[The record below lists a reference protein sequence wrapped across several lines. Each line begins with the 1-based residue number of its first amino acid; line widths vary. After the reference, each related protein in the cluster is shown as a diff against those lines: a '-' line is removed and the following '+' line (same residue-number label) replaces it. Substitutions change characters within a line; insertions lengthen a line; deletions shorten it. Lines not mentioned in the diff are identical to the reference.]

1 MVLYENI
8 RPHTGGRHVI
18 RPRRKHDM
26 PIAPQQ
32 ETNMQPPGIPAGGK
46 ETLCVAFP
54 EGCVRAARSP
64 PLPCGAPPKRI
75 MVGATQGAATLRAD
89 HGNPHL
95 QPQSHPILSCR
106 LLPSHGHILLNITER
121 EKKNRICCICWS
133 FCLFLQHHL
142 QTY

>member
-8 RPHTGGRHVI
+8 RPQTGGRHVI
-18 RPRRKHDM
+18 RPRRKHNM
-26 PIAPQQ
+26 PFAPQQ
-32 ETNMQPPGIPAGGK
+32 ETNMQPPDIPAGGK
-46 ETLCVAFP
+46 ETLCVAIP

-64 PLPCGAPPKRI
+64 PLPCGVPPKRI

-142 QTY
+142 QAY